1 MDTELLGE
9 ESTSALMRFTES
21 LGLFRHTHVFTIY
34 DWLKQI
40 YLGDK
45 QPSRN
50 NFDLDFNG
58 YLQEQVR
65 QGAITE
71 QQQAQMRRDAAAK
84 VQFEISNLFQT
95 THRGVSGRL
104 STFCPILSEDELFAP
119 FEKMAV
125 TAARLEQSL
134 NRIRS
139 LDYSLLYREVLFSD
153 PEHGINQEELMKEV
167 LPDIILLPGVGARS
181 ITWQETS
188 GPRTDTPAR
197 ILFPIFITDDLND
210 QMLLAMG
217 RYRWEICRRVQGTY
231 WNDYR
236 VKSLTAEYYDYLQFY
251 KKNKDLSAD
260 AKDKLKSALQHARN
274 NFREVFVADYV
285 NWIKYESQGSFRLN
299 KLTRDILV
307 RYCPFSREV
316 RTELNNNPLFQNAF
330 NKLELDNKKN
340 LKRLQAVY
348 RKYEDAGGTITP
360 ELTENMKFYQM

>member
-1 MDTELLGE
+1 MC
-9 ESTSALMRFTES
+9 SQYVHA
-21 LGLFRHTHVFTIY
+21 I
-34 DWLKQI
+34 
-40 YLGDK
+40 
-45 QPSRN
+45 
-50 NFDLDFNG
+50 
-58 YLQEQVR
+58 LQW
-65 QGAITE
+65 
-71 QQQAQMRRDAAAK
+71 
-84 VQFEISNLFQT
+84 F
-95 THRGVSGRL
+95 
-104 STFCPILSEDELFAP
+104 
-119 FEKMAV
+119 
-125 TAARLEQSL
+125 
-134 NRIRS
+134 
-139 LDYSLLYREVLFSD
+139 FSD

-197 ILFPIFITDDLND
+197 ILFPIFITGDLND